1 MRALIQRVRWARVRV
16 SGEIVGQIGEGLLV
30 FLGVGHSDTLDDL
43 NYLAEKI
50 VHLRIFAD
58 EAGKMNLSLKDR
70 GLPVLAVS
78 QFTLYADC
86 RKGRR
91 PFFGEAAPPEKA
103 AEMYQ
108 QFGEALLKQGVHVE
122 NGVFQAHMEVE
133 LCNDGPVTIWL
144 DSSER
149 EKGKK

>member
-1 MRALIQRVRWARVRV
+1 V
-16 SGEIVGQIGEGLLV
+16 SGEIVGQIDEGLLV
-30 FLGVGHSDTLDDL
+30 FLGVGNSDTLDDL
-43 NYLAEKI
+43 QYLAEKI

-70 GLPVLAVS
+70 VLPILVVS

-91 PFFGEAAPPEKA
+91 PFFGEAAPPDKA
-103 AEMYQ
+103 VEMYQ
-108 QFGEALLKQGVHVE
+108 RFCDALQNHGVHVE
-122 NGVFQAHMEVE
+122 KGVFQAHMEVE

-144 DSSER
+144 DSG
-149 EKGKK
+149 EK